1 MGASAV
7 VELARPIEDTDVMQN
22 RIKSRA
28 LIVLICAVIGAPAFA
43 AGPEGR
49 PGDYAM
55 VADLVVARPLGVV
68 FTAVGAAVFVVSLPF
83 TAPSGGIKQAA
94 QGLVVGPA
102 KETFVRCLGCQSSG
116 YQHSS
121 PAAGQ

>member
-1 MGASAV
+1 
-7 VELARPIEDTDVMQN
+7 MQK

-28 LIVLICAVIGAPAFA
+28 LIALVCAAISLPAFA
-43 AGPEGR
+43 GGPEGR

-83 TAPSGGIKQAA
+83 TAAAGGVKEAA
-94 QGLVVGPA
+94 NGLVVGPA
-102 KETFVRCLGCQSSG
+102 KETFVRCLGCESSG
-116 YQHSS
+116 YYHN
-121 PAAGQ
+121 PNEAGH